1 MKLKHIL
8 IGSTIALTA
17 LCSCEDFLDVRP
29 KQELVEG
36 ELFKS
41 ASGFEDAIYGVY
53 GSLQT
58 TALYGK
64 NLTWLPN
71 WKNGI
76 PKKCNTMT
84 SIKER
89 CWACGLSSISTCCGS
104 SRQ

>member
-53 GSLQT
+53 GSPANHSPLRE
-58 TALYGK
+58 K
-64 NLTWLPN
+64 PHVVH
-71 WKNGI
+71 
-76 PKKCNTMT
+76 
-84 SIKER
+84 E
-89 CWACGLSSISTCCGS
+89 
-104 SRQ
+104 